1 MSYQNTLSSRVRHV
15 VALSVLAFTVVG
27 CTSAAV
33 RNSGGQN
40 IESARAE
47 AYNGPKARVAVAAF
61 EDKVG
66 SAYYTNS
73 YGRGMKDMLT
83 TSLFQTS
90 RYIVLE
96 REQMAALQAERG
108 LRGSKTKIEDA
119 DILVTAAVTGFD
131 PGGAGAKASVGG
143 FGGFFNSVTG
153 SFKQA
158 HVAIDLRVIDVDTG
172 RVISATSV
180 EGKAT
185 GVGGGVGGYGG
196 KLRGGLS
203 GFANSPMEKAIR
215 EVIQA
220 AVDHVVKQTPAEY
233 YRYKR

>member
-1 MSYQNTLSSRVRHV
+1 MSYPNALSSGVRHV
-15 VALSVLAFTVVG
+15 VALSALAFTIVG
-27 CTSAAV
+27 CASTTVTSP
-33 RNSGGQN
+33 GGQN

-66 SAYYTNS
+66 SAYYTKS

-143 FGGFFNSVTG
+143 FGGLFNSVTG

-185 GVGGGVGGYGG
+185 GVGGGVRGYGG
-196 KLRGGLS
+196 KLGGGLS

-215 EVIQA
+215 EMIQA
-220 AVDHVVKQTPAEY
+220 AVNHVVKQTPAEY